1 MGCQGADGLVRE
13 THLRKKKKKKNKIIA
28 HAEEKAA
35 LGGLCLIQFT
45 TYLLIPVMFQALC

>member
-13 THLRKKKKKKNKIIA
+13 THLRKKKKKNKIIA